1 MSYVLD
7 IYELT
12 MVVLEK
18 AEYNPFC
25 RFFYI
30 GKMKKLILL
39 LQIFPVVSFGQ
50 VQVQNNSSTQAAD
63 FIRQNSQN
71 AISKMYIMMD
81 NQHKRGQDGA
91 ARVNVMSPARQE
103 IKVPLTAD
111 LNSYTTIALVGV
123 TYVHP
128 SGKKSSNRGTYKNF
142 EQLLLNSPFTILNP
156 ATYNKKKFRKN
167 SRFLRDIKNH
177 DWLYLYFRLSDK
189 GVNSIKSI
197 VVRNSQNRIIYNAST
212 TNVTLEETLSPI
224 VDF

>member
-1 MSYVLD
+1 
-7 IYELT
+7 
-12 MVVLEK
+12 
-18 AEYNPFC
+18 
-25 RFFYI
+25 
-30 GKMKKLILL
+30 MKKLILL
-39 LQIFPVVSFGQ
+39 LLIVSVVSFGQ
-50 VQVQNNSSTQAAD
+50 VQVQNNSSTQATD

-71 AISKMYIMMD
+71 AISKMYIMME
-81 NQHKRGQDGA
+81 NQHRRGQDGA
-91 ARVNVMSPARQE
+91 AIANVMSPPGQE

-156 ATYNKKKFRKN
+156 ETYNKKKFRKN